1 MGAPDAPREASMEPF
16 KQHTGLVAPY
26 DMPNVDTDQII
37 PAQFLKKIDRVGF
50 GELLFHA
57 LRYNKDGSPNKDFVL
72 NDPRYAGGTVLVAGP
87 QFGIG
92 SSREHAPWA
101 LQQYGFKAVIA
112 PSFGDIFKSNCYQ
125 NGLLPIALPEA
136 DVRTIIERAQELKGY
151 QVTID
156 LEAQEVRDSA
166 GLAAHFDIDP
176 FRKQNLLK
184 GLDDIGLTLQNADAI
199 AAFEKARG

>member
-1 MGAPDAPREASMEPF
+1 MEPF

-151 QVTID
+151 QVTVD

>member
-1 MGAPDAPREASMEPF
+1 MEPF
-16 KQHTGLVAPY
+16 KQHTGLVVPY

-57 LRYNKDGSPNKDFVL
+57 LRYHKDGTPNEDFVL
-72 NDPRYAGGTVLVAGP
+72 NDPKYAGGTVLVAGP

-101 LQQYGFKAVIA
+101 LQQYGFKAVIS
-112 PSFGDIFKSNCYQ
+112 PSFGDIFKNNCYQ
-125 NGLLPIALPEA
+125 NGLLPITLPEA

-151 QVTID
+151 EVTID

-166 GLAAHFDIDP
+166 GLVAHFDIDP
-176 FRKQNLLK
+176 FRKANLLQ

-199 AAFEKARG
+199 TAFEKTYG

>member
-1 MGAPDAPREASMEPF
+1 MEPF
-16 KQHTGLVAPY
+16 KQHTGLVVPY

-199 AAFEKARG
+199 AAFEKAHG